1 MPREGV
7 GMTIIA
13 GIIKAIGIYKRTYD
27 CEAGSPYCGHYKNL
41 CDIDV
46 RRITT
51 ELIEDY
57 ISSRD
62 SLCF

>member
-1 MPREGV
+1 
-7 GMTIIA
+7 MTIIA

-27 CEAGSPYCGHYKNL
+27 CGASSAYCGHYKYL
-41 CDIDV
+41 RDIDV
-46 RRITT
+46 RRIAAT
-51 ELIEDY
+51 EVIEDY